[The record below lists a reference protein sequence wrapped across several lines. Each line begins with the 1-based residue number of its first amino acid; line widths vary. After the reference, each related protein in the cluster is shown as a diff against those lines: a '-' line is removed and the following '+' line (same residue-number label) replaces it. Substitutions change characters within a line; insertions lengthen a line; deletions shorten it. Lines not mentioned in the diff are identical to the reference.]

1 MKTKRFFPMFVDLSD
16 KKIVVVGGG
25 NIATRRVKT
34 LLQFTRNITAVA
46 PKTTME
52 LHELGKAGYVN
63 LINRPVK
70 RSDFDMAYMV
80 IAATNDWK
88 LNDEIHR
95 VCKEEGIYVNV
106 ADDKSKCDFY
116 FPGVYMKDE
125 VVVGIT
131 ASGLNHKKA
140 RKVRVAIQ
148 EAMEESTENEKDR
161 NRDRKQRKP
170 AGSIAEPDGTEIYSG
185 CSSGASGRNP
195 HHENHR

>member
-52 LHELGKAGYVN
+52 LHELGKAGSVN

-70 RSDFDMAYMV
+70 RTDFDMAYMV

-88 LNDEIHR
+88 LNDEIYR

-140 RKVRVAIQ
+140 RRVRVAIQ
-148 EAMEESTENEKDR
+148 EAMEESTENEKD
-161 NRDRKQRKP
+161 
-170 AGSIAEPDGTEIYSG
+170 
-185 CSSGASGRNP
+185 
-195 HHENHR
+195 

>member
-1 MKTKRFFPMFVDLSD
+1 MKNKRFFPMFVDPSD

-25 NIATRRVKT
+25 NIATRRIKT

-52 LHELGKAGYVN
+52 LHELGKAGFVN

-70 RSDFDMAYMV
+70 RSDFTMAFMV

-88 LNDEIHR
+88 LNDEIYR

-116 FPGVYMKDE
+116 FPGIYMQDE

-148 EAMEESTENEKDR
+148 EAMEASDNE
-161 NRDRKQRKP
+161 
-170 AGSIAEPDGTEIYSG
+170 E
-185 CSSGASGRNP
+185 
-195 HHENHR
+195 

>member
-1 MKTKRFFPMFVDLSD
+1 MKNKRFFPMFVDLSD

-25 NIATRRVKT
+25 NIATRRIKT

-52 LHELGKAGYVN
+52 LHELSKAGFVN

-70 RSDFDMAYMV
+70 RSDFTMAFMV

-88 LNDEIHR
+88 LNDEIYR

-116 FPGVYMKDE
+116 FPGIYMQDE

-148 EAMEESTENEKDR
+148 EAMEASDNE
-161 NRDRKQRKP
+161 
-170 AGSIAEPDGTEIYSG
+170 E
-185 CSSGASGRNP
+185 
-195 HHENHR
+195 

>member
-1 MKTKRFFPMFVDLSD
+1 MKNKRFFPMFVDLSD

-25 NIATRRVKT
+25 NIATRRIKT

-52 LHELGKAGYVN
+52 LHELGKAGFVN

-70 RSDFDMAYMV
+70 RSDFTMAFMV

-88 LNDEIHR
+88 LNDEIYR
-95 VCKEEGIYVNV
+95 VCKEEGLYVNV

-116 FPGVYMKDE
+116 FPGIYMQDE

-148 EAMEESTENEKDR
+148 EAMEASDNE
-161 NRDRKQRKP
+161 
-170 AGSIAEPDGTEIYSG
+170 E
-185 CSSGASGRNP
+185 
-195 HHENHR
+195 

>member
-1 MKTKRFFPMFVDLSD
+1 MFVDLSD

-25 NIATRRVKT
+25 NIATRRIKT
-34 LLQFTRNITAVA
+34 LFQFTRNITAVA

-52 LHELGKAGYVN
+52 LHELGKAGFVN

-70 RSDFDMAYMV
+70 RSDFAMAFMV

-88 LNDEIHR
+88 LNDEIYR

-116 FPGVYMKDE
+116 FPGIYMQDE

-140 RKVRVAIQ
+140 RRVRVAIQ
-148 EAMEESTENEKDR
+148 EAMEASDNE
-161 NRDRKQRKP
+161 
-170 AGSIAEPDGTEIYSG
+170 E
-185 CSSGASGRNP
+185 
-195 HHENHR
+195 

>member
-1 MKTKRFFPMFVDLSD
+1 MKNKRFFPMFVDLSD

-25 NIATRRVKT
+25 NIATRRIKT

-52 LHELGKAGYVN
+52 LHELGKAGFVN
-63 LINRPVK
+63 LINRSVK
-70 RSDFDMAYMV
+70 RSDFAMAFMV

-88 LNDEIHR
+88 LNDEIYR

-116 FPGVYMKDE
+116 FPGIYMQDE

-140 RKVRVAIQ
+140 RRVRVAIQ
-148 EAMEESTENEKDR
+148 EAMEASDNE
-161 NRDRKQRKP
+161 
-170 AGSIAEPDGTEIYSG
+170 E
-185 CSSGASGRNP
+185 
-195 HHENHR
+195 

>member
-34 LLQFTRNITAVA
+34 LLQFTRNITAV

-148 EAMEESTENEKDR
+148 EAMEESTENEKD
-161 NRDRKQRKP
+161 
-170 AGSIAEPDGTEIYSG
+170 
-185 CSSGASGRNP
+185 
-195 HHENHR
+195 

>member
-1 MKTKRFFPMFVDLSD
+1 MKNKRFFPMFVDLSD

-25 NIATRRVKT
+25 NIATRRIKT
-34 LLQFTRNITAVA
+34 LLQSTRNITAVA

-52 LHELGKAGYVN
+52 LHELGKAGFVN

-70 RSDFDMAYMV
+70 RSDFTMAFMV

-88 LNDEIHR
+88 LNDEIYR

-116 FPGVYMKDE
+116 FPGIYMQDE

-148 EAMEESTENEKDR
+148 EAMEASDNE
-161 NRDRKQRKP
+161 
-170 AGSIAEPDGTEIYSG
+170 E
-185 CSSGASGRNP
+185 
-195 HHENHR
+195 